1 MQHFIRPALVTSGL
15 RWAPAFMVGLH
26 IGSPALR
33 LATQAAPVDASGATV
48 EARRVPPTE
57 VFLPDTVLAPPGG
70 PRIIRLPAPGS
81 GLAALRLSIAVE
93 ETLIETSTAAILHTL
108 GLEQARAA
116 ALPLGVR
123 VGGSRTPWGI
133 AYTIVG
139 PSEEFDYLAYVLRQ
153 AVAEPRPGRVELER
167 ARARVMAEMER
178 VLETPAGHL
187 AAELRAAVVATA
199 LHPVRATT
207 ALESVTELTLPALW
221 RRIYRPEAMSV
232 VLVGAVPV
240 EVALASLREI
250 GSGTTGT
257 GEVLD
262 TYRGLVDTESPR
274 PEVLRRWYGEA
285 RMAGDITDPHSTVLA
300 LLISRWL
307 RELQHGFDSSVQLWD
322 IGRTHVLAVIG
333 AAYPSDAAAMRRQVQ
348 GALSEATANISAEIL
363 VPVLAALR
371 FEVFAAART
380 PWGLAIH
387 AGRYHDATGE
397 PDAGYQYVRALDRV
411 SPESLYRYLNE
422 LTARPVTHAEVEP

>member
-1 MQHFIRPALVTSGL
+1 MQHFIRPALVTPGL
-15 RWAPAFMVGLH
+15 GWAPALMVGLH

-33 LATQAAPVDASGATV
+33 LAAQAVRADTSAATV

-57 VFLPDTVLAPPGG
+57 VFLPDTVLIPPGG
-70 PRIIRLPAPGS
+70 PRIIRLTAPGS

-93 ETLIETSTAAILHTL
+93 ETPTETSTVAMLHTL

-116 ALPLGVR
+116 ALPLGVL

-153 AVAEPRPGRVELER
+153 AVAEPNPGRVELER
-167 ARARVMAEMER
+167 ARTRVIAEMDR
-178 VLETPAGHL
+178 VLETPAGRL
-187 AAELRAAVVATA
+187 AAQLRAAVAATA
-199 LHPVRATT
+199 PHPVQATT
-207 ALESVTELTLPALW
+207 ALESVTELTLPTLW

-232 VLVGAVPV
+232 VLAGAVPV
-240 EVALASLREI
+240 EVALASLHEI
-250 GSGTTGT
+250 GSRTTGT
-257 GEVLD
+257 GDVLD
-262 TYRGLVDTESPR
+262 TYRGLMETELPR

-285 RMAGDITDPHSTVLA
+285 RVAGDITDPHSTVLA
-300 LLISRWL
+300 LLISRRL
-307 RELQHGFDSSVQLWD
+307 RELQHDFDSSVQLWG
-322 IGRTHVLAVIG
+322 IGRTHVLAVTG
-333 AAYPSDAAAMRRQVQ
+333 AAYPSNATAMRRQVQ
-348 GALSEATANISAEIL
+348 SALSEATANIGAEIL

-371 FEVFAAART
+371 FELLAAART
-380 PWGLAIH
+380 PWGLAMH

-397 PDAGYQYVRALDRV
+397 PDAGYQYVRALNRV

-422 LTARPVTHAEVEP
+422 LSARPVTHAEVVP